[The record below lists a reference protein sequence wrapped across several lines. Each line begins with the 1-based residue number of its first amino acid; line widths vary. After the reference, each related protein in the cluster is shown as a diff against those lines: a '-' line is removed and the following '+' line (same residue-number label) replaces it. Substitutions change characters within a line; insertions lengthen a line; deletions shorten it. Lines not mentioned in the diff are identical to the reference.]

1 MWDTI
6 IPYNWN
12 ILEVC
17 CINILIIFLISFLL
31 TAISLLLSTVSK
43 NPMIVLAVDIIL
55 FYGTILIPSSKTS
68 SLWNH
73 ILYLLPINTFSLEN
87 ILKTYNSYQ
96 FGDVVISHLEMIVIV
111 YVLLIIISLFLTSR
125 SFKKHQ
131 VGK

>member
-111 YVLLIIISLFLTSR
+111 YV
-125 SFKKHQ
+125 
-131 VGK
+131 